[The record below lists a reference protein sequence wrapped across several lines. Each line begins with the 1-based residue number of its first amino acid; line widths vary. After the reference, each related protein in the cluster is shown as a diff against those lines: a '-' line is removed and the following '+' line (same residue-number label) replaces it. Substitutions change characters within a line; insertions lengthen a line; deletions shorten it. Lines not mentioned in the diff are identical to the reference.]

1 MRLYINILN
10 SRDWHYILVELLAVT
25 YWKLDHMGEFF
36 FKDMSFGVMR
46 KEEIYEYA
54 EMNKKKSAKD

>member
-1 MRLYINILN
+1 
-10 SRDWHYILVELLAVT
+10 
-25 YWKLDHMGEFF
+25 MGEFF

-54 EMNKKKSAKD
+54 EMNKKKSAKK